1 VQKKIIFSEIPL
13 IDLERVLNDEYP
25 NMFSKRMGQATANQ
39 ESRIGSDSEVQNSTT
54 DPKVKTYGS
63 KGRFDLIAIVCDN
76 HLQLMAFLEKNF
88 AKFPIG
94 VPKFCVLMK
103 SDLRELESGLFN
115 TQSL

>member
-1 VQKKIIFSEIPL
+1 M

-25 NMFSKRMGQATANQ
+25 NMFSKRMGLATQ
-39 ESRIGSDSEVQNSTT
+39 ESRIVSDSEVQNSTT